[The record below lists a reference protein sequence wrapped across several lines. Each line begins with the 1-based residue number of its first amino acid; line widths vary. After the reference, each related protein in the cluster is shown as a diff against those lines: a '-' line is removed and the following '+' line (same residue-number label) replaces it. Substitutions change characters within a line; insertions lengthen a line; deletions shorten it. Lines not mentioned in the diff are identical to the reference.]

1 MSESIIISII
11 SAVTSIIVA
20 IITVIV
26 KTQVDTK
33 IAKKK
38 LEEEESVFA
47 DDLGEMVAVNEFIE
61 TIRSEY
67 NFDRVSIC
75 QFHNGGKFLNGRS
88 MKKFSMTYETVA
100 PGIEKI
106 KRKYQN
112 VLVSE
117 FPKLFSAMLQDDF
130 LIIKPDDEAFPSL
143 RREMVSNGI
152 VQSVKVPIRGLR
164 GDMLGFLT
172 CHVIGE
178 ENDLIGNYMRADFV
192 EKTNQ
197 ISGYL
202 INIKKD

>member
-1 MSESIIISII
+1 MSESVIISII
-11 SAVTSIIVA
+11 SATTSIIVA
-20 IITVIV
+20 IITVVV
-26 KTQVDTK
+26 KTKMDVKT
-33 IAKKK
+33 AKRK

-61 TIRSEY
+61 RIRADY
-67 NFDRVSIC
+67 DFDRVAIC

-88 MKKFSMTYETVA
+88 MKKFSMTYETVS

-106 KRKYQN
+106 KRRYQN

-117 FPKLFSAMLQDDF
+117 FPKLFAAMLDDDF
-130 LIIKPDDEAFPSL
+130 MIITPDSDNFPSM
-143 RREMVSNGI
+143 RREMTSNGI
-152 VQSVKVPIRGLR
+152 VQAIKVPIRGLR

-178 ENDLIGNYMRADFV
+178 ENDLVGNYMRAEFI
-192 EKTNQ
+192 EKANQ

-202 INIKKD
+202 IK

>member
-1 MSESIIISII
+1 MSDSVIISII
-11 SAVTSIIVA
+11 SAITSIIVA
-20 IITVIV
+20 VITVVV
-26 KTQVDTK
+26 KTK
-33 IAKKK
+33 IDVKTAKRK

-47 DDLGEMVAVNEFIE
+47 DDLGEMVVVHEFIE
-61 TIRSEY
+61 RIRADY
-67 NFDRVSIC
+67 DFDRVAIC

-88 MKKFSMTYETVA
+88 MKKFSMTYETVS

-130 LIIKPDDEAFPSL
+130 IIITPDNDNFPSM
-143 RREMVSNGI
+143 RREMTSNGI
-152 VQSVKVPIRGLR
+152 VQAVKVPIRGLR

-178 ENDLIGNYMRADFV
+178 ENDLVGNYMRAEFI
-192 EKTNQ
+192 EKANQ

-202 INIKKD
+202 IK

>member
-1 MSESIIISII
+1 MSDSVIISII
-11 SAVTSIIVA
+11 SAITSIIVA
-20 IITVIV
+20 VITVVV
-26 KTQVDTK
+26 KTKMDVKT
-33 IAKKK
+33 AKRK

-47 DDLGEMVAVNEFIE
+47 DDLGEMVVVHEFIE
-61 TIRSEY
+61 RIRTDY
-67 NFDRVSIC
+67 DFDRVAIC

-88 MKKFSMTYETVA
+88 MKKFSMTYETVS

-130 LIIKPDDEAFPSL
+130 MIVTPDNDNFPSM
-143 RREMVSNGI
+143 RREMTSNGI
-152 VQSVKVPIRGLR
+152 VQAVKVPIRGLR

-178 ENDLIGNYMRADFV
+178 ENDLVGNYMRAEFI
-192 EKTNQ
+192 EKANQ

-202 INIKKD
+202 IK

>member
-1 MSESIIISII
+1 MSDSVIISII
-11 SAVTSIIVA
+11 SAITSIIVA
-20 IITVIV
+20 VITVVV
-26 KTQVDTK
+26 KTKMDVKT
-33 IAKKK
+33 AKRK
-38 LEEEESVFA
+38 LEEEEPVFA
-47 DDLGEMVAVNEFIE
+47 DDLGEMVVVHEFIE
-61 TIRSEY
+61 RIRADY
-67 NFDRVSIC
+67 DFDRVAIC

-88 MKKFSMTYETVA
+88 MKKFSMTYETVS

-130 LIIKPDDEAFPSL
+130 IIITPDNDNFPSM
-143 RREMVSNGI
+143 RREMTSNGI
-152 VQSVKVPIRGLR
+152 VQAVKVPIRGLR

-178 ENDLIGNYMRADFV
+178 ENDLVGNYMRAEFI
-192 EKTNQ
+192 EKANQ

-202 INIKKD
+202 IK

>member
-1 MSESIIISII
+1 MSDSVIISII
-11 SAVTSIIVA
+11 SAITSIIVA
-20 IITVIV
+20 VITVVV
-26 KTQVDTK
+26 KTKMDVKT
-33 IAKKK
+33 AKRK

-47 DDLGEMVAVNEFIE
+47 DDLGEMVVVHEFIE
-61 TIRSEY
+61 RIRADY
-67 NFDRVSIC
+67 DFDRVAIC

-88 MKKFSMTYETVA
+88 MKKFSMTYETVS

-130 LIIKPDDEAFPSL
+130 IIITPDNDNFPSM
-143 RREMVSNGI
+143 RREMTSNGI
-152 VQSVKVPIRGLR
+152 VQAIKVPIRGLR

-178 ENDLIGNYMRADFV
+178 ENDLVGNYMRAEFI
-192 EKTNQ
+192 EKANQ

-202 INIKKD
+202 IK

>member
-1 MSESIIISII
+1 MSDSVIISII
-11 SAVTSIIVA
+11 SAITSIIVA
-20 IITVIV
+20 VITVVV
-26 KTQVDTK
+26 KTKMDVKT
-33 IAKKK
+33 AKRK

-47 DDLGEMVAVNEFIE
+47 DDLGEMVVVHEFIE
-61 TIRSEY
+61 RIRTDY
-67 NFDRVSIC
+67 DFDRVAIC

-88 MKKFSMTYETVA
+88 MKKFSMTYETVS

-130 LIIKPDDEAFPSL
+130 IIITPDNDNFPSM
-143 RREMVSNGI
+143 RREMTSNGI
-152 VQSVKVPIRGLR
+152 VQAIKVPIRGLR

-178 ENDLIGNYMRADFV
+178 ENDLVGNYMRAEFI
-192 EKTNQ
+192 EKANQ

-202 INIKKD
+202 IK